1 MDTCNWFED
10 RSNEIK
16 ETSEFIKKV
25 GYSPKSVAFVPISG
39 WHGDNMIE
47 ATANMPWYKG
57 WEKDTM
63 AGTSAAPLSSSEDA
77 YKIGGIGTIP
87 RRPRRDRYHQDRYG
101 CHLRSLL
108 AELTEHAVQLKNA
121 GLTAYHHNV
130 DTSREYFD
138 KLVTSRTY
146 DDHIST
152 ISAVR
157 ESSDLAKKP
166 INDRSEFPVRPWRRS
181 PHLGLPTSG
190 LLGVTDAIP
199 SPCLPGV
206 TDLLL
211 TSGLYRSPSLAAFFP
226 PRVSLVCQTCSPPPV
241 CHRSPSLAAF
251 SPPPVLLAS
260 RTSSPP
266 PVFLASPTSSPLV
279 FPGSRSP
286 VSPTPCQA
294 PISLASPT
302 SSSLG
307 FPSATLPGVAGITSS
322 VGGALCCLLGL
333 PACVT
338 LGASTLSV
346 ATLGATALR
355 SLLVLSRF
363 LSSTVFSPVH
373 EVRVVSSF
381 TPLSDQP
388 RASHV
393 KAGSSM
399 QFLSPSI
406 E

>member
-166 INDRSEFPVRPWRRS
+166 INDRSEFPPLSPWCDRPA
-181 PHLGLPTSG
+181 PHLGFVPVTVPGGLLPTSG
-190 LLGVTDAIP
+190 LPGVPDVLPTSGLPSVTVPGGVLPTTGPPGVTDIIP
-199 SPCLPGV
+199 TTGLPGV
-206 TDLLL
+206 TDII
-211 TSGLYRSPSLAAFFP
+211 
-226 PRVSLVCQTCSPPPV
+226 
-241 CHRSPSLAAF
+241 
-251 SPPPVLLAS
+251 
-260 RTSSPP
+260 
-266 PVFLASPTSSPLV
+266 PTGVPWV
-279 FPGSRSP
+279 
-286 VSPTPCQA
+286 
-294 PISLASPT
+294 
-302 SSSLG
+302 
-307 FPSATLPGVAGITSS
+307 TLPGVTDTLSGTDLPGVTDIILT
-322 VGGALCCLLGL
+322 GL
-333 PACVT
+333 PFGYAPWRRWNNLVRRR
-338 LGASTLSV
+338 S
-346 ATLGATALR
+346 
-355 SLLVLSRF
+355 SLLSTWSASYSPQFTKFELSA
-363 LSSTVFSPVH
+363 LLPLCPTNHVH
-373 EVRVVSSF
+373 
-381 TPLSDQP
+381 
-388 RASHV
+388 H
-393 KAGSSM
+393 M
-399 QFLSPSI
+399 
-406 E
+406 